1 MNKNDINQGFES
13 QLIQEGRKAFMRD
26 ADKFLNPF
34 ADLDQFDAIQNPEQT
49 PRETEHE
56 ELKQRTIE
64 WYLARWDKFTGS
76 NIPDLMKSGR
86 GKGEEW
92 GETAKGVIL
101 QIAAYQSMTDEGREM
116 YSIEQMY
123 KDFPQTRWGNKYE
136 PEARAEYARATGY
149 IVKECGFRVHPQI
162 PYFGG
167 SFDGEVVGYQAG
179 ERARIEQTTDNDGNF
194 MMASN
199 FNHSMGVSGIIEIKC
214 PADPIKH
221 LKNRDLSLGGG
232 ITVKHEYYGQIQGN
246 IEVAGVNWCDFVSYD
261 PRCKPEY
268 RLVIIRVMRDQIY
281 IDAVINRVKDA
292 KRILDAYMSG
302 TGMDQAIA
310 ELNESETK

>member
-1 MNKNDINQGFES
+1 MTHEDKMRKEWEES
-13 QLIQEGRKAFMRD
+13 LQPDYRPSA
-26 ADKFLNPF
+26 NPF

-49 PRETEHE
+49 PREAEHE

-64 WYLARWDKFTGS
+64 WYLERWDKFTGS

-167 SFDGEVVGYQAG
+167 SFDGEVVGYQRDGAG
-179 ERARIEQTTDNDGNF
+179 NELADTLDEPMNAHGVN
-194 MMASN
+194 S
-199 FNHSMGVSGIIEIKC
+199 SMGVNGIIEIKC

-221 LKNRDLSLGGG
+221 LKNRDLSLSGG

-261 PRCKPEY
+261 PRCKEEY

-281 IDAVINRVKDA
+281 IYAVLARVREG
-292 KRILDAYMSG
+292 KRILDGYMAG
-302 TGMDQAIA
+302 TSMDEVIKS
-310 ELNESETK
+310 LNAGPIYE

>member
-1 MNKNDINQGFES
+1 MNNDNPILGGPGSRF
-13 QLIQEGRKAFMRD
+13 
-26 ADKFLNPF
+26 NPF
-34 ADLDQFDAIQNPEQT
+34 ADLDQFDAIQNSEQT

-136 PEARAEYARATGY
+136 PEARTEYAKATGY

-167 SFDGEVVGYQAG
+167 SFDGEVVGYQQYSEA
-179 ERARIEQTTDNDGNF
+179 ERDQIRQMLHDASPRSYTIIPSESQIEFPD
-194 MMASN
+194 
-199 FNHSMGVSGIIEIKC
+199 HSMGTHGIIEIKC

-221 LKNRDLSLGGG
+221 LKNRDLSLSGG

-261 PRCKPEY
+261 PRCKEEY

-281 IDAVINRVKDA
+281 IDAVLARVREG
-292 KRILDAYMSG
+292 KRILDGYMAG
-302 TGMDQAIA
+302 TSMDEVIKS
-310 ELNESETK
+310 LNAGPIYE

>member
-1 MNKNDINQGFES
+1 MSELYES
-13 QLIQEGRKAFMRD
+13 GEKSR
-26 ADKFLNPF
+26 NPF
-34 ADLDQFDAIQNPEQT
+34 ADLEQFESIQNTQEM
-49 PRETEHE
+49 PRETEYE
-56 ELKQRTIE
+56 ELKQRTVE

-136 PEARAEYARATGY
+136 PEAREKYAESTGY
-149 IVKECGFRVHPQI
+149 VVKECGFRVHPQI
-162 PYFGG
+162 SYFGG
-167 SFDGEVVGYQAG
+167 SFDGEVVGYQVPELSGAVVG
-179 ERARIEQTTDNDGNF
+179 T
-194 MMASN
+194 
-199 FNHSMGVSGIIEIKC
+199 HGIIEIKC

-221 LKNRDLSLGGG
+221 LKNRELSLSGG
-232 ITVKHEYYGQIQGN
+232 ITIKHEYYGQIQAN
-246 IEVAGVNWCDFVSYD
+246 IEVAGANWCDFVSYD

-268 RLVIIRVMRDQIY
+268 KIVIIRVMRDQIY
-281 IDAVINRVKDA
+281 IDAVINRVHQGKL
-292 KRILDAYMSG
+292 ILDAYMAG
-302 TGMDQAIA
+302 TSMDQAIQ
-310 ELNESETK
+310 ELTK